1 MISFD
6 DFFMEDGIP
15 IYLQIILWLKRGIAS
30 GQIKDGDEVPS
41 RRALSARLGVN
52 PNTVQKAYRLLEEE
66 GLMVSQSGAKSVMAL
81 TEEKRA
87 GVRQAL
93 LKTEVRTLVS
103 ALAQLGLTKEET
115 LELVEQYWE
124 DVNEA

>member
-6 DFFMEDGIP
+6 DFLMEDGIP

-41 RRALSARLGVN
+41 RRMLSARLGVN

-93 LKTEVRTLVS
+93 LKTEVKSLVS
-103 ALAQLGLTKEET
+103 ALARLGLTKEET

>member
-6 DFFMEDGIP
+6 DFLMEDGIP

-41 RRALSARLGVN
+41 RRMLSARLGVN

-103 ALAQLGLTKEET
+103 ALARLGLTKEET

>member
-6 DFFMEDGIP
+6 EFLMEDGIP

-30 GQIKDGDEVPS
+30 GQILDGDEVPS
-41 RRALSARLGVN
+41 RRVLSARLGVN

-66 GLMVSQSGAKSVMAL
+66 GLMVSQSGAKSIMAL
-81 TEEKRA
+81 TEEKTA
-87 GVRQAL
+87 SVRQAL
-93 LKTEVRTLVS
+93 LKSDVKALVS
-103 ALAQLGLTKEET
+103 ALAQLGLSKQET

-124 DVNEA
+124 DTHEA